1 MNKITIDQ
9 YLEKVGLFAGDSYGK
24 YFRSRF
30 KDHRG
35 TSELAANVSPTK
47 EELEQLKRA
56 VAIMTATEKE
66 NADKLSDEQVQRIA
80 ADACVDAGLLA
91 IFMNGYA
98 LELKKEL

>member
-1 MNKITIDQ
+1 MKKLTIDE

-35 TSELAANVSPTK
+35 TSELAMNVSPSMD
-47 EELEQLKRA
+47 ELEQLRRA
-56 VAIMTATEKE
+56 VAIMTPSEKE
-66 NADKLSDEQVQRIA
+66 NADKLTDEQVQRIA
-80 ADACVDAGLLA
+80 ADAKTDAGMLA

-98 LELKKEL
+98 LECNRVS